1 MGLLSLGTPLPWE
14 EAKNY
19 ADYIRHHG
27 IKQFLW
33 IYHKLKD
40 KQNDCLL
47 WGDEVEYMVIAFDEE
62 NKNAKLSLRLYEI
75 LNELQK
81 EEEAALKNPNS
92 DKMVKTSWKPEYGAY
107 MLEGTPGVPYGGT
120 LKELLQVESNMK
132 YRRQLAAKYMK
143 PNEVP
148 ITIASFPRLGC
159 QGQFLEPHYEPK
171 GEASRSLFVPDE
183 IINPHA
189 RFPTLTANIR
199 KRRGSKVAINMPIF
213 HDIKTP
219 KPFIDPTIPR
229 NRNLF
234 PEDKE
239 AAEGMA
245 LPDHIYMDAMVFGMG
260 CCCLQITFQACNIEE
275 ARRLYDQL
283 ANIGPIMLALSAAA
297 PIYRG
302 YLSDVDCR
310 WNVIAGSVDD
320 RTKEER
326 GLEPLKNNR
335 FVINKSR
342 YDSIDCYISTDKTFK
357 PEYND
362 LDLVYDKEI
371 CKNLMD
377 NGIDELLA
385 RHVAHLFIRDPLVI
399 FKESLEEQNDE
410 NVSDHFENIQSTNW
424 QTMRFKPPPPN
435 SNIGWRVEFRSME
448 IQITDFENAAF
459 AVFIVLLTRAILSYG
474 LNFYIPIS
482 KVDENMKMAHR
493 RDAVLSEKFWFR
505 KNVFEKN
512 NIMYDDYVN
521 VDNDNISIQQQN
533 VHNNNNSL
541 DNKSISIEDEYE
553 QMSIDNIING
563 DGDKFPGLITLI
575 NHYLESINI
584 DIESRCIL
592 GKYLEFVK
600 KKAKGE
606 IQTTAKWIREFVRSH
621 PKYQQDSVVTQE
633 INYDLMKTIEKIQK
647 GEAETPEL
655 LGNFKY
661 FRYILYIYIYNI

>member
-19 ADYIRHHG
+19 ADYVRNQG
-27 IKQFLW
+27 INQFLS

-40 KQNDCLL
+40 KQKDCLL

-62 NKNAKLSLRLYEI
+62 NKNAKLSLRVFEI
-75 LNELQK
+75 LDELQK
-81 EEEAALKNPNS
+81 EEEAALKNLNS
-92 DKMVKTSWKPEYGAY
+92 DEVIKTSWKPEYGGY

-132 YRRQLAAKYMK
+132 FRRQLAAKYMK

-148 ITIASFPRLGC
+148 ITITSFPNLGC

-171 GEASRSLFVPDE
+171 GEASRSLFVPDQ

-189 RFPTLTANIR
+189 RFQTLTANIR

-213 HDIKTP
+213 HDTKTP

-239 AAEGMA
+239 ADEGMA

-260 CCCLQITFQACNIEE
+260 CCCLQITFQATNIEE

-283 ANIGPIMLALSAAA
+283 ANMGPIMLALTAAA

-335 FVINKSR
+335 FIINKSR
-342 YDSIDCYISTDKTFK
+342 YDSIDCYISTDNTLK

-385 RHVAHLFIRDPLVI
+385 RHIAHLFIRDPLVI
-399 FKESLEEQNDE
+399 FEESLEPKEDA
-410 NVSDHFENIQSTNW
+410 SDHFENIQSTNW

-435 SNIGWRVEFRSME
+435 STIGWRVEFRSME

-482 KVDENMKMAHR
+482 KVDENMKIAHK
-493 RDAVLSEKFWFR
+493 RDAVLNEKFWFR
-505 KNVFEKN
+505 KNVFENEKN
-512 NIMYDDYVN
+512 NIIYGN
-521 VDNDNISIQQQN
+521 ENLDNDGSDSKSMQQPNGHNYTDKNPIS
-533 VHNNNNSL
+533 V
-541 DNKSISIEDEYE
+541 EDEYE
-553 QMSIDNIING
+553 QMSIDKIING
-563 DGDKFPGLITLI
+563 SCNKFPGLITLI
-575 NHYLESINI
+575 NRYLESINI

-600 KKAKGE
+600 KRAKGE

-621 PKYQQDSVVTQE
+621 PKYQEDSVVTQE
-633 INYDLMKTIEKIQK
+633 INYDLMKIIEKIQK
-647 GEAETPEL
+647 GEANVPEL
-655 LGNFKY
+655 LGNFKV
-661 FRYILYIYIYNI
+661 